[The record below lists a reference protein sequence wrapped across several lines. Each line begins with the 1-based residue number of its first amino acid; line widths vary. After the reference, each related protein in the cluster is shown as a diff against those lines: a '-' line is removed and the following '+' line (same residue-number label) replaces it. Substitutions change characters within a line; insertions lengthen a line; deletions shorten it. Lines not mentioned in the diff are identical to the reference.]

1 MRLVD
6 VLTQNPVQSGD
17 PLIQSSKSRELV
29 RFLPQVSILR
39 NEIIS
44 FDELGLK
51 VGVNC
56 RNATTVF
63 HSMTISLQRCIEVTI
78 HNLQVTGQDV
88 GYQRRDAVVKIDG
101 FFCIGQR
108 D

>member
-1 MRLVD
+1 M
-6 VLTQNPVQSGD
+6 
-17 PLIQSSKSRELV
+17 
-29 RFLPQVSILR
+29 PQVAVHR

-44 FDELGLK
+44 FDELGLM
-51 VGVNC
+51 VEVNC

-63 HSMTISLQRCIEVTI
+63 HSMIISLQRCIEVNT
-78 HNLQVTGQDV
+78 HNLQVTGLDV

-101 FFCIGQR
+101 FSCIGQR